1 MTDDVTD
8 VMYRQC
14 FQTDIGKRVLANM
27 MIEAGWFSH
36 NKTPE
41 EQAVENFVKTIL
53 CKCGSYSANHVDE
66 YVTKLM
72 SMSVDYNQSEI

>member
-1 MTDDVTD
+1 MDATTAI
-8 VMYRQC
+8 YKQC

-27 MIEAGWFSH
+27 MLEAGWFDY

-53 CKCGSYSANHVDE
+53 CKCGFYNPNQVDE
-66 YVTKLM
+66 LVTKLM
-72 SMSVDYNQSEI
+72 SMSVDYSETEQL